1 VALAHELT
9 AEEFF
14 ENPQLRLLSTGN
26 NHYLFALGKSF
37 AWFYQ
42 NRSPLSREALSHV
55 LEDAKL
61 QIRALTALGITERFD
76 HSIQLIWKALHLSP
90 PSSMEE
96 VHVTDKFVENDP
108 RFRRVEPVRMT
119 PRLATAIEDLI
130 EYDDILYEFAVQE
143 FNKRFAELQSI
154 D

>member
-1 VALAHELT
+1 
-9 AEEFF
+9 
-14 ENPQLRLLSTGN
+14 
-26 NHYLFALGKSF
+26 
-37 AWFYQ
+37 
-42 NRSPLSREALSHV
+42 LSHV

-76 HSIQLIWKALHLSP
+76 HSIQLIWKSLNLPP

-119 PRLATAIEDLI
+119 PRLATAIADLI
-130 EYDDILYEFAVQE
+130 EYDDILYKFAGLE
-143 FNKRFAELQSI
+143 FNRRFAALQGTH
-154 D
+154 